1 MGEKI
6 PRDESHPGLGEDLDV
21 VGASG
26 KGDGEL
32 EFQSRLEG
40 SGRPREGQPSA
51 HQEDATIQLLLH
63 LQGGW
68 EGGREG
74 GEGGREGRF
83 QSWSQGI
90 QFHVGRG
97 TAQPQ
102 GATKG
107 SISCSTRPT
116 KIPGCFG
123 TKSMVTLRPLSVRRL
138 ESPLY
143 PLTGTVDAEVD
154 GLVEAQDLAWGHTSQ
169 PLSCLGEGR
178 GIGLGVGRGGAFA
191 GGPLR
196 LRVLDL
202 CPVGLVKHVFRV
214 WGRSLLA

>member
-1 MGEKI
+1 M
-6 PRDESHPGLGEDLDV
+6 V
-21 VGASG
+21 SG
-26 KGDGEL
+26 Y
-32 EFQSRLEG
+32 
-40 SGRPREGQPSA
+40 PVPC
-51 HQEDATIQLLLH
+51 
-63 LQGGW
+63 
-68 EGGREG
+68 
-74 GEGGREGRF
+74 GEGNCTTTMCHKRSNLLFYTPYQDSRVF
-83 QSWSQGI
+83 
-90 QFHVGRG
+90 F
-97 TAQPQ
+97 A
-102 GATKG
+102 
-107 SISCSTRPT
+107 
-116 KIPGCFG
+116 
-123 TKSMVTLRPLSVRRL
+123 TKSMVTLLPLSDRRL

-154 GLVEAQDLAWGHTSQ
+154 GLVEAQDLACGHTSQ